1 MPKDP
6 KRNLQNYQIQ
16 GGHLNEFEY
25 QKDQGEMAEESKPL
39 FTIETDPP
47 KITEADRIAAVTA
60 EAHRKV
66 QKRNKGGTKKA
77 AAPRRTAAVGRTSRK
92 ATKKVAR
99 KPAKKVA
106 VRTGAK
112 KRGQRVAAG
121 KKSAKKPA
129 RRAATKSAKKTA
141 KRAATKKRASVKR

>member
-25 QKDQGEMAEESKPL
+25 EKSQGAMAEESGSGSP
-39 FTIETDPP
+39 FANESAQSNVS
-47 KITEADRIAAVTA
+47 EADRIAAVTA

-66 QKRNKGGTKKA
+66 EKRNKRGISKA
-77 AAPRRTAAVGRTSRK
+77 AAPRRTAAVGRTSKK

-99 KPAKKVA
+99 KPAKKAA

-112 KRGQRVAAG
+112 KSGRAAAA

-129 RRAATKSAKKTA
+129 KRAARKSAKKT
-141 KRAATKKRASVKR
+141 TKSRR